1 MAEVVGEGLA
11 DGEEGAAGVR
21 RGDGEAAGD
30 GGVGGGVGEAEEG
43 GGEDA
48 VGGDVGE
55 GGGEGGGEEVEEMG
69 EGGLQHAEGV
79 EPLGI
84 GDGAEA
90 AEPGVTVRRRE
101 RRRGRVGDD
110 G

>member
-1 MAEVVGEGLA
+1 
-11 DGEEGAAGVR
+11 
-21 RGDGEAAGD
+21 
-30 GGVGGGVGEAEEG
+30 
-43 GGEDA
+43 
-48 VGGDVGE
+48 
-55 GGGEGGGEEVEEMG
+55 MG